1 MSNSTTAAGPPPPPF
16 KVYLPGERAD
26 ESRGGEIIG
35 STVAVTVMA
44 LIVVALR
51 VYVKFKHSGGLAI
64 EDYLMVLAVIVL
76 VSEIGLVIPQVFA
89 GAGRHIEY
97 IAPDNFVRAMFYN
110 FATQPI
116 VLAALGLARLSVC
129 FFLLRFAQSRPV
141 KWIIHIAAVITALLT
156 VVGIVQTLTQ
166 CTPMAFT
173 WDKSIVGGQCVS
185 QTYLVISSYVS
196 SSLSCTVDFVLA
208 ALPIPMLRNVQLP
221 RRVKFA
227 VIGILSLGFFTVAAA
242 ITKTVALTKW
252 GLLGDYLWDTADITI
267 WFTAEIAVAIIAG
280 SIPCLKPLFKRIL
293 ASTRRYGSGSKPPS
307 NYVCSCGKPYMQ
319 SADASGGGV
328 SKNTSSHHASAS
340 RDHRSNGAALQSKGF
355 GTDGSGSGRRKAADP
370 YSITGIDGGS
380 DEDFEMYSPTRSGRN
395 VPSSVVDPSLMM
407 PGVMAVSRSHER
419 RTSDE
424 EVIIIQ
430 QPHSGRW
437 STPPS
442 PRGITA
448 TTHITVSVEDAD
460 REKSVRNMI

>member
-173 WDKSIVGGQCVS
+173 WDKSIVGGQC
-185 QTYLVISSYVS
+185 L
-196 SSLSCTVDFVLA
+196 L
-208 ALPIPMLRNVQLP
+208 

>member
-1 MSNSTTAAGPPPPPF
+1 MSNSTTAAAPPPPPF

-35 STVAVTVMA
+35 STIAVTVMA

-51 VYVKFKHSGGLAI
+51 VYVKFNHSDGLAI

-76 VSEIGLVIPQVFA
+76 ASEIGLVIPQVFA

-116 VLAALGLARLSVC
+116 SRL
-129 FFLLRFAQSRPV
+129 V
-141 KWIIHIAAVITALLT
+141 KWAIHIAAVITALLT
-156 VVGIVQTLTQ
+156 VVGIAQALTQ

-196 SSLSCTVDFVLA
+196 SSLSCTIDFALA
-208 ALPIPMLRNVQLP
+208 ALPIPMLWNVQLP

-242 ITKTVALTKW
+242 ITKT
-252 GLLGDYLWDTADITI
+252 
-267 WFTAEIAVAIIAG
+267 FTAEIAVAIIAG
-280 SIPCLKPLFKRIL
+280 SIPCLKSLFKRIL

-319 SADASGGGV
+319 SADASRSGSGV
-328 SKNTSSHHASAS
+328 SKNASSHHASAS
-340 RDHRSNGAALQSKGF
+340 RDRRSNGAALRSKGF
-355 GTDGSGSGRRKAADP
+355 GTDGSSSARRKAADP

-380 DEDFEMYSPTRSGRN
+380 GEDFEMYSPTSSGRK
-395 VPSSVVDPSLMM
+395 VPWSVVDPSLMM

-430 QPHSGRW
+430 QPHSGGGRCRRRRGA
-437 STPPS
+437 SRRRRTSPSLSRTPTGKRAS
-442 PRGITA
+442 GI
-448 TTHITVSVEDAD
+448 
-460 REKSVRNMI
+460 